1 MLIFIIKIAH
11 FINACFV
18 TLMYK
23 ANLYYY
29 PRLLMDSFAA
39 AEKALSAML
48 KSVEAT
54 GEVKEA
60 RVDYRQ
66 ILIDFADEVPG
77 RQKAVIKRIPL
88 QKINN
93 LIAVLHEFKQ
103 ESRHSRMIEL
113 LAMMEKDEVS
123 PHDLVIEEPSNK
135 VE

>member
-1 MLIFIIKIAH
+1 
-11 FINACFV
+11 
-18 TLMYK
+18 
-23 ANLYYY
+23 
-29 PRLLMDSFAA
+29 MDSFAA

-48 KSVEAT
+48 KSVEET
-54 GEVKEA
+54 GVVKET

-103 ESRHSRMIEL
+103 ESRHTRMIEI
-113 LAMMEKDEVS
+113 LAMMEKDNVS
-123 PHDLVIEEPSNK
+123 PYELLDDEYED
-135 VE
+135 

>member
-1 MLIFIIKIAH
+1 
-11 FINACFV
+11 
-18 TLMYK
+18 
-23 ANLYYY
+23 
-29 PRLLMDSFAA
+29 MDSFAA

-48 KSVEAT
+48 KSVEAS

-60 RVDYRQ
+60 RIDYRQ

-103 ESRHSRMIEL
+103 ESRLSRMIEI
-113 LAMMEKDEVS
+113 LAMMDTDDVS
-123 PHDLVIEEPSNK
+123 PYDLI
-135 VE
+135 VEKLSDEAE

>member
-1 MLIFIIKIAH
+1 
-11 FINACFV
+11 
-18 TLMYK
+18 
-23 ANLYYY
+23 
-29 PRLLMDSFAA
+29 MDSFAA

-48 KSVEAT
+48 KSVEAS

-60 RVDYRQ
+60 RIDYRQ

-103 ESRHSRMIEL
+103 ESRLSRMIEI
-113 LAMMEKDEVS
+113 LAMMDTNDVS
-123 PHDLVIEEPSNK
+123 PYDLI
-135 VE
+135 VEKLSDEAE

>member
-1 MLIFIIKIAH
+1 
-11 FINACFV
+11 
-18 TLMYK
+18 
-23 ANLYYY
+23 
-29 PRLLMDSFAA
+29 MDSFAA

-48 KSVEAT
+48 KSVEET
-54 GEVKEA
+54 GVVKEA

-103 ESRHSRMIEL
+103 ESRHTRMIEI
-113 LAMMEKDEVS
+113 LAMMEKDDVS
-123 PHDLVIEEPSNK
+123 PYDLLDDEYED
-135 VE
+135 

>member
-1 MLIFIIKIAH
+1 
-11 FINACFV
+11 
-18 TLMYK
+18 
-23 ANLYYY
+23 
-29 PRLLMDSFAA
+29 MDSFAA

-48 KSVEAT
+48 KSVEET
-54 GEVKEA
+54 GVVKET

-103 ESRHSRMIEL
+103 ESRHTRMIEI
-113 LAMMEKDEVS
+113 LAMMEKDDVS
-123 PHDLVIEEPSNK
+123 PYELLDDEYEA
-135 VE
+135 

>member
-1 MLIFIIKIAH
+1 
-11 FINACFV
+11 
-18 TLMYK
+18 
-23 ANLYYY
+23 
-29 PRLLMDSFAA
+29 MDSFAA

-103 ESRHSRMIEL
+103 ESRQSRMIEI
-113 LAMMEKDEVS
+113 LAMMEKDGVS
-123 PHDLVIEEPSNK
+123 PHELVIEELSN
-135 VE
+135 EAE

>member
-1 MLIFIIKIAH
+1 
-11 FINACFV
+11 
-18 TLMYK
+18 
-23 ANLYYY
+23 
-29 PRLLMDSFAA
+29 MDSFAA

-48 KSVEAT
+48 KSVEET
-54 GEVKEA
+54 GVVKEA

-66 ILIDFADEVPG
+66 ILIDFSDEVPG

-103 ESRHSRMIEL
+103 ESRHTRMIEI
-113 LAMMEKDEVS
+113 LAMMEKDGVS
-123 PHDLVIEEPSNK
+123 PYDLLDEDD